1 MKKNLRVKIPQEL
14 KDIKLKTLMEWFKIA
29 PKETVTFFHKQ
40 KCTSIFLNVPLN
52 IVDTFPKKEVDK
64 IYDTI
69 FKILNDK
76 EVKEQRRFKFNGQ
89 EFGMIPN
96 FEKMT
101 SGEFMD
107 LSTYIGDWSKMN
119 KAAACLFRPITIS
132 KFNKSLKVEQYL
144 IEEYKGSSTYEVE
157 MLNISADKML
167 GAIFFLTRSFKL
179 LSKDTTAYILK
190 QLKSDKSM
198 MSKLSENV
206 GDGTPVSMEQLEESL
221 LTLNKSLEVMF

>member
-119 KAAACLFRPITIS
+119 LAMAVLFRPIEIS
-132 KFNKSLKVEQYL
+132 KHNKSLGIEQYL
-144 IEEYKGSSTYEVE
+144 IQDYEGS
-157 MLNISADKML
+157 DKFGGIMMSLPSDLVL
-167 GAIFFLTRSFKL
+167 GSVFFLMRSYRL
-179 LSKDTTAYILK
+179 LSSDTLNYILQ

-198 MSKLSENV
+198 MNKLSENA
-206 GDGTPVSMEQLEESL
+206 GDGTPVSIKQLEETFYS
-221 LTLNKSLEVMF
+221 LNKLHSSIF

>member
-119 KAAACLFRPITIS
+119 LAMAVLFRPIEIS
-132 KFNKSLKVEQYL
+132 KHNKSLGIEQYL
-144 IEEYKGSSTYEVE
+144 IQDYEGS
-157 MLNISADKML
+157 DKFGGIMMSLPSDKVL
-167 GAIFFLTRSFKL
+167 GAVFFLMRSYRI
-179 LSKDTTAYILK
+179 LSKDTLDYILQNLQENPSMMK
-190 QLKSDKSM
+190 QLGSQS
-198 MSKLSENV
+198 
-206 GDGTPVSMEQLEESL
+206 GTGITPSMEQLRATFSNLE
-221 LTLNKSLEVMF
+221 TLHNQMF